1 MESKKVNYN
10 HFMKTY
16 PILIFLVLF
25 FFVSLS
31 SYGQRPTDQTRP
43 ERKFTGQVI
52 DGAAKTPM
60 IGANVLIKTVTDSLL
75 RGTVTG
81 ADGRFEIA
89 RPFIPEVK
97 LEITFLGYKTITK
110 IHSMREP
117 VELGELILLEDTKV
131 LGEVLVQGVSVVGE
145 QKGDTTSFNANAFKT
160 QTNAQAEDLIRKMPG
175 ITFQGGQIQAQGEQ
189 VQKILVDGREFF
201 GSDPNIALR
210 NLPADAI
217 DRVEV
222 LDQRSDQSRLT
233 GFDDGS
239 YTKTINIILRSDK
252 KNGSFGRTYAGYG
265 NDDRYAAG
273 GSVNFFK
280 GDQRISVLGL
290 FNNINQQNFSSQD
303 LAGLTANASAGAG
316 RGGGMMGGMGGGGF
330 GGGQWGGGG
339 GNSNFLV
346 GNSGGI
352 VTTNALGL
360 NYSDKWGKKVNVSGS
375 YFFNN
380 TANSLR
386 QITNRETVVNANLRQ
401 FYEENL
407 INTVKNSNHRANARI
422 EADINDKNS
431 IVLTPSLSFQDNST
445 FSDRDALTRNSLGD
459 SLSALRSISNAT
471 TKAVNL
477 SNNLTYRYKFD
488 KKGRTLSTE
497 VFTAWSNRDQDSDLL
512 AASREFRRN
521 LVDTATQETYSL
533 NEGFNYRVNLTFTE
547 QLSKN
552 AIGTFGYQVG
562 NNATAADQKTF
573 QIDEERKALLDTAL
587 SNEFDNKFITQRLRS
602 GYAYNKDAWS
612 INVNMD
618 YQNARLDNEAFF
630 PVPGTFNRSFN
641 NFLPSANLNYRNRKT
656 GFSWRVRY
664 RTSTNEPSVAE
675 LQNVV
680 NNQNP
685 LNLRVGNPDLG
696 QSYNHNIFANISKI
710 NLEKSRTLFLFVTH
724 SVTSDFI
731 GNSTF
736 LTTRDTLINNEIL
749 LRSGGQLSRPVNLD
763 GNIRSSFFLT
773 YGAPLKKL
781 KTQFNINTRVSFNRT
796 PGLIN
801 GISNLNDNT
810 TLSQG
815 LTFNSNISQNVDFS
829 ISTTGSYNIVNS
841 SLQQNLNNNF
851 YQQESNMR
859 LYFSSKNGKFF
870 MGNNVAHSLYSGLSE
885 GFNQNFWLWNME
897 GGFRFAKNNKAEI
910 KAVLFDV
917 LNQNNSISRTISDV
931 AVTDVFTNVLTR
943 YGMITFTYILG
954 NFKQPA
960 AQPQEPWMMGRPQG
974 GRTW

>member
-1 MESKKVNYN
+1 MNYN

-16 PILIFLVLF
+16 PILIFLVLSF
-25 FFVSLS
+25 CVSLS
-31 SYGQRPTDQTRP
+31 SYGQRPTDQARP

-97 LEITFLGYKTITK
+97 VEITFLGYKTITK

-316 RGGGMMGGMGGGGF
+316 RGGAMGGMGGGGF
-330 GGGQWGGGG
+330 GGGQWGGG

-352 VTTNALGL
+352 VTTNAMGL
-360 NYSDKWGKKVNVSGS
+360 NYSDKWGKKVNVTGS

-422 EADINDKNS
+422 EADLNEKNS

-459 SLSALRSISNAT
+459 SLSALRSISNAN

-521 LVDTATQETYSL
+521 LLDTATQETYSL
-533 NEGFNYRVNLTFTE
+533 NEGFNYRINLTFTE

-562 NNATAADQKTF
+562 NNATVADQKTY
-573 QIDEERKALLDTAL
+573 QLDEERKALLDTAL
-587 SNEFDNKFITQRLRS
+587 SNEFDNKFLTQRLRS

-612 INVNMD
+612 VNVNMD

-630 PVPGTFNRSFN
+630 PVPGTFNRNFN

-736 LTTRDTLINNEIL
+736 LTTQDTLINNEIL

-763 GNIRSSFFLT
+763 GNFRSSFFLT

-801 GISNLNDNT
+801 GVSNLNDNT

-851 YQQESNMR
+851 YQQESTMR

-960 AQPQEPWMMGRPQG
+960 AEPQQPWMMGRPQG

>member
-10 HFMKTY
+10 QFMKTY
-16 PILIFLVLF
+16 PILIFLVLS
-25 FFVSLS
+25 FFVTLS
-31 SYGQRPTDQTRP
+31 SFGQRPTEQARP

-60 IGANVLIKTVTDSLL
+60 IGANVLIKTITDSLL

-239 YTKTINIILRSDK
+239 YTKTINIILRSDR

-303 LAGLTANASAGAG
+303 LAGLTANAAAGAG

-339 GNSNFLV
+339 NSNFLV

-352 VTTNALGL
+352 VTTNAMGL
-360 NYSDKWGKKVNVSGS
+360 NYSDKWGKKVNVTGS

-407 INTVKNSNHRANARI
+407 INTVKNNNHRANARI
-422 EADINDKNS
+422 EADLNEKNS

-497 VFTAWSNRDQDSDLL
+497 VFTAWTNRDQDSDLL
-512 AASREFRRN
+512 AASREYRRN

-533 NEGFNYRVNLTFTE
+533 NKGFNYRVNLTFTE

-573 QIDEERKALLDTAL
+573 QIDNERKALLDTAL

-612 INVNMD
+612 VNVNMD

-736 LTTRDTLINNEIL
+736 LTSRDTLINNEIL

-960 AQPQEPWMMGRPQG
+960 AEPQQPWMMGRPQG

>member
-1 MESKKVNYN
+1 
-10 HFMKTY
+10 MKTY
-16 PILIFLVLF
+16 PILIFLFLS
-25 FFVSLS
+25 FFVTLS
-31 SYGQRPTDQTRP
+31 SFGQRPTEQARP

-52 DGAAKTPM
+52 DGTAKTPM
-60 IGANVLIKTVTDSLL
+60 IGANVLIKTITDSLL

-239 YTKTINIILRSDK
+239 YTKTINIILRSDR

-352 VTTNALGL
+352 VTTNAMGL
-360 NYSDKWGKKVNVSGS
+360 NYSDKWGKKVNVTGS

-407 INTVKNSNHRANARI
+407 INTVKNNNHRANARI
-422 EADINDKNS
+422 EADLNEKNS

-497 VFTAWSNRDQDSDLL
+497 VFTAWTNRDQDSDLL
-512 AASREFRRN
+512 AASREYRRN

-533 NEGFNYRVNLTFTE
+533 NKGFNYRVNLTFTE

-573 QIDEERKALLDTAL
+573 QIDNERKALLDTAL

-612 INVNMD
+612 VNVNMD

-960 AQPQEPWMMGRPQG
+960 AEPQQPWMMGRPQG

>member
-1 MESKKVNYN
+1 MKNYLS
-10 HFMKTY
+10 FS
-16 PILIFLVLF
+16 LFIFCFFLSVLAF
-25 FFVSLS
+25 
-31 SYGQRPTDQTRP
+31 GQRLSGQAQT
-43 ERKFTGQVI
+43 ERKFTGKLI
-52 DGAAKTPM
+52 DGATKTPM
-60 IGANVLIKTVTDSLL
+60 IGANVVVKTVTDSLL
-75 RGTVTG
+75 RGTVTA
-81 ADGRFEIA
+81 ADGSFEVA

-97 LEITFLGYKTITK
+97 LEIKFLGYKTITR
-110 IHSMREP
+110 IHSMRDP
-117 VELGELILLEDTKV
+117 MELGELILEEDTKV
-131 LGEVLVQGVSVVGE
+131 LGEVIVQGTNVVGE

-201 GSDPNIALR
+201 GNDPNIALR
-210 NLPADAI
+210 NLPADVI

-252 KNGSFGRTYAGYG
+252 KNGSFGRSYAGYG
-265 NDDRYAAG
+265 TDDRYAAG
-273 GSVNFFK
+273 GSLNLFN
-280 GDQRISVLGL
+280 GDQRISILGL

-339 GNSNFLV
+339 NNNFLV
-346 GNSGGI
+346 GNTGGI

-360 NYSDKWGKKVNVSGS
+360 NYSDKWGKKVNVTGS

-380 TANSLR
+380 TSNSLR
-386 QITNRETVVNANLRQ
+386 QITNRETVVNQNFRQ
-401 FYEENL
+401 IYQENL
-407 INTVKNSNHRANARI
+407 INTVKNNNHRANARI
-422 EADINDKNS
+422 EADINEKNS
-431 IVLTPSLSFQDNST
+431 IVATPSLSFQDNST
-445 FSDRDALTRNSLGD
+445 FSDRDALTRNNLGD
-459 SLSALRSISNAT
+459 SLSALRSISNAQ
-471 TKAVNL
+471 TKAINL

-497 VFTAWSNRDQDSDLL
+497 VFTSWSNRDQDSDLL

-521 LVDTATQETYSL
+521 LLDTASQETYSL
-533 NEGFNYRVNLTFTE
+533 NKGLNYRVNLTFTE
-547 QLSKN
+547 QLGKN
-552 AIGTFGYQVG
+552 SIGTFGYQVG
-562 NNATAADQKTF
+562 NNTTEADQKTY
-573 QIDEERKALLDTAL
+573 QIDEERKSQLDTAL

-602 GYAYNKDAWS
+602 GYAYNNQTWS
-612 INVNMD
+612 VNLNLD

-630 PVPGTFNRSFN
+630 PVPGTFKRSFN
-641 NFLPSANLNYRNRKT
+641 NLLPSANLNYRNRET
-656 GFSWRVRY
+656 GFSWRIRY
-664 RTSTNEPSVAE
+664 RTSTNEPSVSE

-685 LNLRVGNPDLG
+685 LRLSVGNPNLG
-696 QSYNHNIFANISKI
+696 QSYNHNVFANISKV
-710 NLEKSRTLFLFVTH
+710 NLEKSRTLFMFITH
-724 SVTSDFI
+724 SVTSNFI

-736 LTTRDTLINNEIL
+736 LTTKDTLINNEIL
-749 LRSGGQLSRPVNLD
+749 LRAGGQLSRPVNLD
-763 GNIRSSFFLT
+763 GNFRSSFFLT

-781 KTQFNINTRVSFNRT
+781 KTQFNINSRVSFNRS
-796 PGLIN
+796 PGIIN
-801 GISNLNDNT
+801 GATNLNDNL

-815 LTFNSNISQNVDFS
+815 VTFNSNISQNVDFS
-829 ISTTGSYNIVNS
+829 VSTTGSYNIINS

-851 YQQESNMR
+851 YQQESNIR
-859 LYFSSKNGKFF
+859 LYFSSTNGKFF

-885 GFNQNFWLWNME
+885 GFNQNFWLWNLE

-910 KAVLFDV
+910 KAVVFDV

-943 YGMITFTYILG
+943 YGLITFTYILG

-960 AQPQEPWMMGRPQG
+960 PEPQQPWMMGRPPGG

>member
-1 MESKKVNYN
+1 
-10 HFMKTY
+10 MKTY
-16 PILIFLVLF
+16 HFLFLLIFS
-25 FFVSLS
+25 FFVALPSF
-31 SYGQRPTDQTRP
+31 GQRPTDQARP

-131 LGEVLVQGVSVVGE
+131 LGEVLVKGVSVVGE

-175 ITFQGGQIQAQGEQ
+175 ITMQGGQIQAQGEQ

-316 RGGGMMGGMGGGGF
+316 RGGMMGGMGGGGF

-339 GNSNFLV
+339 NNNFLV

-352 VTTNALGL
+352 VTTNAMGL
-360 NYSDKWGKKVNVSGS
+360 NYSDKWGKKVNVTGS

-422 EADINDKNS
+422 EADINEKNS

-459 SLSALRSISNAT
+459 SLSALRSISNAA

-612 INVNMD
+612 VNVNMD

-656 GFSWRVRY
+656 GFSWRMRY
-664 RTSTNEPSVAE
+664 RTSTNEPSVSE

-801 GISNLNDNT
+801 GVSNLNDNT

-897 GGFRFAKNNKAEI
+897 GGFRFAKNNKAEL

-960 AQPQEPWMMGRPQG
+960 AEPQQPWMMGRPQG

>member
-1 MESKKVNYN
+1 
-10 HFMKTY
+10 MKTY
-16 PILIFLVLF
+16 PILIFLVLS
-25 FFVSLS
+25 FFVTLS
-31 SYGQRPTDQTRP
+31 SFGQRPTDQARP

-97 LEITFLGYKTITK
+97 VEITFLGYKTITK

-352 VTTNALGL
+352 VTTNAMGL
-360 NYSDKWGKKVNVSGS
+360 NYSDKWGKKVNVTGS

-422 EADINDKNS
+422 EADLNEKNS

-573 QIDEERKALLDTAL
+573 QIDNERKALLDTAL

-612 INVNMD
+612 VNVNMD

-736 LTTRDTLINNEIL
+736 LTSRDTLINNEIL

-851 YQQESNMR
+851 YQQESNLR

-870 MGNNVAHSLYSGLSE
+870 MGNNLAHSLYSGLSE

-960 AQPQEPWMMGRPQG
+960 AEPQQPWMMGRPQG

>member
-1 MESKKVNYN
+1 
-10 HFMKTY
+10 MKTY
-16 PILIFLVLF
+16 HFLFLLIFS
-25 FFVSLS
+25 FFVALPSF
-31 SYGQRPTDQTRP
+31 GQRPTDQARP

-52 DGAAKTPM
+52 DGVAKTPM

-131 LGEVLVQGVSVVGE
+131 LGEVLVKGVSVVGE

-175 ITFQGGQIQAQGEQ
+175 ITMQGGQIQAQGEQ

-239 YTKTINIILRSDK
+239 YTKTINIILRSDR

-316 RGGGMMGGMGGGGF
+316 RGGMMGGMGGGGF

-339 GNSNFLV
+339 NNNFLV

-352 VTTNALGL
+352 VTTNAMGL
-360 NYSDKWGKKVNVSGS
+360 NYSDKWGKKVNVTGS

-422 EADINDKNS
+422 EADINEKNS

-521 LVDTATQETYSL
+521 LLDTATQETYSL

-602 GYAYNKDAWS
+602 GYAYNKEAWS
-612 INVNMD
+612 VNVNMD

-664 RTSTNEPSVAE
+664 RTSTNEPSVNE

-736 LTTRDTLINNEIL
+736 LTTKDTLINNEIL
-749 LRSGGQLSRPVNLD
+749 LRSGGQLSRPINLD

-801 GISNLNDNT
+801 GVSNLNDNT

-841 SLQQNLNNNF
+841 SLQQNLDNNF

-897 GGFRFAKNNKAEI
+897 GGFRFAKNNKAEL

-960 AQPQEPWMMGRPQG
+960 AEPQQPWMMGRPQG

>member
-1 MESKKVNYN
+1 
-10 HFMKTY
+10 
-16 PILIFLVLF
+16 
-25 FFVSLS
+25 
-31 SYGQRPTDQTRP
+31 
-43 ERKFTGQVI
+43 
-52 DGAAKTPM
+52 
-60 IGANVLIKTVTDSLL
+60 
-75 RGTVTG
+75 
-81 ADGRFEIA
+81 
-89 RPFIPEVK
+89 
-97 LEITFLGYKTITK
+97 
-110 IHSMREP
+110 
-117 VELGELILLEDTKV
+117 
-131 LGEVLVQGVSVVGE
+131 
-145 QKGDTTSFNANAFKT
+145 
-160 QTNAQAEDLIRKMPG
+160 
-175 ITFQGGQIQAQGEQ
+175 
-189 VQKILVDGREFF
+189 
-201 GSDPNIALR
+201 
-210 NLPADAI
+210 
-217 DRVEV
+217 

-316 RGGGMMGGMGGGGF
+316 RGGMMGGMGGGGF

-339 GNSNFLV
+339 NNNFLV

-352 VTTNALGL
+352 VTTNAMGL
-360 NYSDKWGKKVNVSGS
+360 NYSDKWGKKVNVTGS

-422 EADINDKNS
+422 EADINEKNS

-521 LVDTATQETYSL
+521 LLDTATQETYSL

-562 NNATAADQKTF
+562 NNATASDQKTF

-612 INVNMD
+612 VNVNMD

-656 GFSWRVRY
+656 GFSWRMRY
-664 RTSTNEPSVAE
+664 RTSTNEPSVNE

-736 LTTRDTLINNEIL
+736 LTTKDTLINNEIL
-749 LRSGGQLSRPVNLD
+749 LRSGGQLSRPINLD

-801 GISNLNDNT
+801 GVSNLNDNT

-841 SLQQNLNNNF
+841 SLQQNLDNNF

-897 GGFRFAKNNKAEI
+897 GGFRFAKNNKAEL

>member
-1 MESKKVNYN
+1 
-10 HFMKTY
+10 MKTY
-16 PILIFLVLF
+16 HFLFLLIFS
-25 FFVSLS
+25 FFVALPSF
-31 SYGQRPTDQTRP
+31 GQRPTDQARP

-175 ITFQGGQIQAQGEQ
+175 ITMQGGQIQAQGEQ

-239 YTKTINIILRSDK
+239 YTKTINIILRSDR

-316 RGGGMMGGMGGGGF
+316 RGGMMGGMGGGGF

-339 GNSNFLV
+339 NNNFLV

-352 VTTNALGL
+352 VTTNAMGL
-360 NYSDKWGKKVNVSGS
+360 NYSDKWGKKVNVTGS

-521 LVDTATQETYSL
+521 LLDTATQETYSL

-562 NNATAADQKTF
+562 NNATASDQKTF

-602 GYAYNKDAWS
+602 GYAYNKEAWS
-612 INVNMD
+612 VNVNMD

-656 GFSWRVRY
+656 GFSWRMRY
-664 RTSTNEPSVAE
+664 RTSTNEPSVNE

-736 LTTRDTLINNEIL
+736 LTTKDTLINNEIL

-801 GISNLNDNT
+801 GVSNLNDNT

-897 GGFRFAKNNKAEI
+897 GGFRFAKNNKAEL

-960 AQPQEPWMMGRPQG
+960 AEPQQPWMMGRPQG

>member
-1 MESKKVNYN
+1 
-10 HFMKTY
+10 MKTY
-16 PILIFLVLF
+16 PILIFLVLS

-31 SYGQRPTDQTRP
+31 SYGQRPTDQARP

-52 DGAAKTPM
+52 DGAAKKPM

-97 LEITFLGYKTITK
+97 VEITFLGYKTITK

-316 RGGGMMGGMGGGGF
+316 RGGMMGGGMGGGGF
-330 GGGQWGGGG
+330 GGGQWGGG

-352 VTTNALGL
+352 VTTNAIGL
-360 NYSDKWGKKVNVSGS
+360 NYSDKWGKKVNVTGS

-407 INTVKNSNHRANARI
+407 INTVKNNNHRANARI
-422 EADINDKNS
+422 EADLNDKNS

-459 SLSALRSISNAT
+459 SLSALRSISNAA

-497 VFTAWSNRDQDSDLL
+497 VFTAWSNRDQESDLL

-573 QIDEERKALLDTAL
+573 QVDEERKALLDTAL

-612 INVNMD
+612 VNVNMD

-630 PVPGTFNRSFN
+630 PIPGTFNRSFN

-801 GISNLNDNT
+801 GVSNLNDNT

-960 AQPQEPWMMGRPQG
+960 AEPQQPWMMGRPQG

>member
-1 MESKKVNYN
+1 
-10 HFMKTY
+10 MKTY
-16 PILIFLVLF
+16 HFLFLLIFS
-25 FFVSLS
+25 FFVALPSF
-31 SYGQRPTDQTRP
+31 GQRPTDQARP

-131 LGEVLVQGVSVVGE
+131 LGEVLVKGVSVVGE

-175 ITFQGGQIQAQGEQ
+175 ITMQGGQIQAQGEQ

-239 YTKTINIILRSDK
+239 YTKTINIILRSDR

-316 RGGGMMGGMGGGGF
+316 RGGMMGGMGGGGF

-339 GNSNFLV
+339 NNNFLV

-352 VTTNALGL
+352 VTTNAMGL
-360 NYSDKWGKKVNVSGS
+360 NYSDKWGKKVNVTGS

-422 EADINDKNS
+422 EADINEKNS

-521 LVDTATQETYSL
+521 LLDTATQETYSL

-562 NNATAADQKTF
+562 NNATASDQKTF

-602 GYAYNKDAWS
+602 GYAYNKEAWS
-612 INVNMD
+612 VNVNMD

-656 GFSWRVRY
+656 GFSWRMRY
-664 RTSTNEPSVAE
+664 RTSTNEPSVSE

-736 LTTRDTLINNEIL
+736 LTTKDTLINNEIL
-749 LRSGGQLSRPVNLD
+749 LRSGGQLSRPINLD

-801 GISNLNDNT
+801 GVSNLNDNT

-841 SLQQNLNNNF
+841 SLQQNLDNNF

-897 GGFRFAKNNKAEI
+897 GGFRFAKNNKAEL

-960 AQPQEPWMMGRPQG
+960 AEPQQPWMMGRPQG

>member
-1 MESKKVNYN
+1 MNFN
-10 HFMKTY
+10 HAMKTNS
-16 PILIFLVLF
+16 LVLLF
-25 FFVSLS
+25 FFTFFAAYSTF
-31 SYGQRPTDQTRP
+31 GQRTGDQARP

-52 DGAAKTPM
+52 DGAANAPM

-239 YTKTINIILRSDK
+239 YTKTINIILRSDR
-252 KNGSFGRTYAGYG
+252 KNGSFGRMYAGYG
-265 NDDRYAAG
+265 DDDRYAAG

-280 GDQRISVLGL
+280 EDKRISILGL

-303 LAGLTANASAGAG
+303 LAGLSANSSSGGG
-316 RGGGMMGGMGGGGF
+316 RGPGGGGF
-330 GGGQWGGGG
+330 GGGQLGGG
-339 GNSNFLV
+339 GNNNFLV
-346 GNSGGI
+346 GNAGGI
-352 VTTNALGL
+352 VTTNAMGL
-360 NYSDKWGKKVNVSGS
+360 NYSDKWGKKVNVTGS

-386 QITNRETVVNANLRQ
+386 QITNRETVVNENLRQ

-407 INTVKNSNHRANARI
+407 INTVKNNNHRANARI
-422 EADINDKNS
+422 EADLNAKNS
-431 IVLTPSLSFQDNST
+431 IILTPSLSFQDNST
-445 FSDRDALTRNSLGD
+445 FSDRDALTQNSLGD
-459 SLSALRSISNAT
+459 TLSALRSISNAQ
-471 TKAVNL
+471 TKAINL

-497 VFTAWSNRDQDSDLL
+497 IFTNWSTRDQDSDLL

-521 LVDTATQETYSL
+521 LIDTAMQETYAL

-552 AIGTFGYQVG
+552 AIGTFGYQIG
-562 NNATAADQKTF
+562 NNSTTSDQKTF
-573 QIDEERKALLDTAL
+573 QLDDERNSLLDTAL

-602 GYAYNKDAWS
+602 GYAYNKLAWS
-612 INVNMD
+612 VNVNLD
-618 YQNARLDNEAFF
+618 YQNAKLDNEAFF
-630 PVPGTFNRSFN
+630 PVAGTFNRSFN
-641 NFLPSANLNYRNRKT
+641 NLLPSANLNYRNREK
-656 GFSWRVRY
+656 GFSWRIRY
-664 RTSTNEPSVAE
+664 RTSTNEPSVNE
-675 LQNVV
+675 LQNVI

-696 QSYNHNIFANISKI
+696 QSFNHNIFANISKI

-724 SVTSDFI
+724 SATSDFI

-736 LTTRDTLINNEIL
+736 LTTRDTLINNEVL

-763 GNIRSSFFLT
+763 GNSRSTFFLT

-781 KTQFNINTRVSFNRT
+781 KTQFNLNTRVNFVRT

-801 GISNLNDNT
+801 GASNLNDNLT
-810 TLSQG
+810 FSQG

-841 SLQQNLNNNF
+841 SLQQNLDNNF
-851 YQQESNMR
+851 YQQESNLR

-897 GGFRFAKNNKAEI
+897 GGFRFAKNNKAEL

-960 AQPQEPWMMGRPQG
+960 AQPQQPWMMGRPQG

>member
-1 MESKKVNYN
+1 
-10 HFMKTY
+10 MKNFPRITL
-16 PILIFLVLF
+16 LIFCLL
-25 FFVSLS
+25 LS
-31 SYGQRPTDQTRP
+31 ITAFAQRPAGQNMP
-43 ERKFTGQVI
+43 ERKFTGKVI
-52 DGAAKTPM
+52 DGTAKVPM
-60 IGANVLIKTVTDSLL
+60 VGANVLIKTVADSLL

-81 ADGRFEIA
+81 VGGIFELA
-89 RPFIPEVK
+89 RPFIPQVK

-117 VELGELILLEDTKV
+117 LELGELILLEDTKV
-131 LGEVLVQGVSVVGE
+131 LGEVLVQGVNVVGE

-160 QTNAQAEDLIRKMPG
+160 QTNAQAEDLVRKLPG

-201 GSDPNIALR
+201 GGDPSIALR

-239 YTKTINIILRSDK
+239 YTKTINIILRSDR

-265 NDDRYAAG
+265 NDDRYSAG

-316 RGGGMMGGMGGGGF
+316 RTGGMGMGGGGF

-339 GNSNFLV
+339 NNNFLV
-346 GNSGGI
+346 GSSGGI
-352 VTTNALGL
+352 VTTNAMGL
-360 NYSDKWGKKVNVSGS
+360 NYSDKWGKKVNVTGS

-386 QITNRETVVNANLRQ
+386 QITNRETVVNQNLRQ

-407 INTVKNSNHRANARI
+407 INTVKNGNHRANARI
-422 EADINDKNS
+422 EADLNEKNS
-431 IVLTPSLSFQDNST
+431 IVLTPSLSFQDNDT
-445 FSDRDALTRNSLGD
+445 YSDRDVLTRNSLGD
-459 SLSALRSISNAT
+459 SLSALRSISNAR
-471 TKAVNL
+471 TKAINL

-488 KKGRTLSTE
+488 KIGRTLSTE
-497 VFTAWSNRDQDSDLL
+497 VFTAWSNRDQESDLV

-521 LVDTATQETYSL
+521 RIDTATQETYAL
-533 NEGFNYRVNLTFTE
+533 NDGLNYRVNLTFTE

-552 AIGTFGYQVG
+552 AIGTFGYQIG
-562 NNATAADQKTF
+562 NNTTIADQKTF
-573 QIDEERKALLDTAL
+573 QIDDERRALLDTAL

-612 INVNMD
+612 VNVNMD
-618 YQNARLDNEAFF
+618 YQNAQLDNEAFF
-630 PVPGTFNRSFN
+630 PTPGTFKRGFN
-641 NFLPSANLNYRNRKT
+641 NLLPSANLNYRNRKT

-664 RTSTNEPSVAE
+664 RTSTNEPSVTE

-749 LRSGGQLSRPVNLD
+749 LRSGGQLSRPINLD

-781 KTQFNINTRVSFNRT
+781 KTQFNLNSRVSFNRT
-796 PGLIN
+796 PGIIN
-801 GISNLNDNT
+801 GISNLNDNL

-815 LTFNSNISQNVDFS
+815 LTFNSNISQNVDFT
-829 ISTTGSYNIVNS
+829 ISSTGSYNIVNS
-841 SLQQNLNNNF
+841 SLQQNLDNNF
-851 YQQESNMR
+851 YQQESNIR
-859 LYFSSKNGKFF
+859 LYFSSKNGKYF

-885 GFNQNFWLWNME
+885 GFNQNFWLWNLE
-897 GGFRFAKNNKAEI
+897 GGFRFAKNNKAEL

-960 AQPQEPWMMGRPQG
+960 PEAQQPWMMGRPQG

>member
-1 MESKKVNYN
+1 
-10 HFMKTY
+10 
-16 PILIFLVLF
+16 
-25 FFVSLS
+25 
-31 SYGQRPTDQTRP
+31 
-43 ERKFTGQVI
+43 
-52 DGAAKTPM
+52 
-60 IGANVLIKTVTDSLL
+60 
-75 RGTVTG
+75 
-81 ADGRFEIA
+81 
-89 RPFIPEVK
+89 
-97 LEITFLGYKTITK
+97 
-110 IHSMREP
+110 
-117 VELGELILLEDTKV
+117 
-131 LGEVLVQGVSVVGE
+131 VVGE

-175 ITFQGGQIQAQGEQ
+175 ITMQGGQIQAQGEQ

-201 GSDPNIALR
+201 GSDPSIALR

-316 RGGGMMGGMGGGGF
+316 RGGAMGGMGGGGF

-339 GNSNFLV
+339 NNNFLV

-352 VTTNALGL
+352 VTTNAMGL
-360 NYSDKWGKKVNVSGS
+360 NYSDKWGKKVNVTGS

-407 INTVKNSNHRANARI
+407 INTVKNNNHRANARI
-422 EADINDKNS
+422 EADLNEKNS
-431 IVLTPSLSFQDNST
+431 IVLTPSLSFQDNDT
-445 FSDRDALTRNSLGD
+445 YSDRDVLTRNSLGD

-471 TKAVNL
+471 TKAINL

-521 LVDTATQETYSL
+521 LVDTATQETYAL
-533 NEGFNYRVNLTFTE
+533 NNGFNYRVNLTFTE

-552 AIGTFGYQVG
+552 AIGTFGYQIG

-573 QIDEERKALLDTAL
+573 QIDEQRRALLDTAL

-602 GYAYNKDAWS
+602 GYAYNKADWS
-612 INVNMD
+612 VNVNMD

-664 RTSTNEPSVAE
+664 RTSTNEPSVSE

-710 NLEKSRTLFLFVTH
+710 NLEKSRTLFMFVTH

-731 GNSTF
+731 GSSTF

-801 GISNLNDNT
+801 GVSNLNDNT

-897 GGFRFAKNNKAEI
+897 GGFRFAKNNKAEL

-960 AQPQEPWMMGRPQG
+960 PEAQQPWMMGRPQG

>member
-10 HFMKTY
+10 QFMKTY
-16 PILIFLVLF
+16 PILIFLVLS
-25 FFVSLS
+25 FFVTLS
-31 SYGQRPTDQTRP
+31 SFGQRPTDQARP

-97 LEITFLGYKTITK
+97 VEITFLGYKTITK

-316 RGGGMMGGMGGGGF
+316 RGGAMGGMGGGGF

-352 VTTNALGL
+352 VTTNAMGL
-360 NYSDKWGKKVNVSGS
+360 NYSDKWGKKVNVTGS

-422 EADINDKNS
+422 EADLNEKNS

-573 QIDEERKALLDTAL
+573 QIDNERKALLDTAL

-612 INVNMD
+612 VNVNMD

-736 LTTRDTLINNEIL
+736 LTSRDTLINNEIL

>member
-1 MESKKVNYN
+1 
-10 HFMKTY
+10 MKNFPHITL
-16 PILIFLVLF
+16 LIFCLL
-25 FFVSLS
+25 LS
-31 SYGQRPTDQTRP
+31 ITAFAQRPGGQNMP
-43 ERKFTGQVI
+43 ERKFTGKVI
-52 DGAAKTPM
+52 DGTAKVPM
-60 IGANVLIKTVTDSLL
+60 VGANVLIKTVTDSLL

-81 ADGRFEIA
+81 AGGVFEIA

-175 ITFQGGQIQAQGEQ
+175 ITMQGGQIQAQGEQ

-201 GSDPNIALR
+201 GSDPSIALR

-316 RGGGMMGGMGGGGF
+316 RGGAMGGMGGGGF

-339 GNSNFLV
+339 NNNFLV

-352 VTTNALGL
+352 VTTNAMGL
-360 NYSDKWGKKVNVSGS
+360 NYSDKWGKKVNVTGS

-407 INTVKNSNHRANARI
+407 INTVKNNNHRANARI
-422 EADINDKNS
+422 EADLNEKNS
-431 IVLTPSLSFQDNST
+431 IVLTPSLSFQDNDT
-445 FSDRDALTRNSLGD
+445 YSDRDVLTRNSLGD

-471 TKAVNL
+471 TKAINL

-497 VFTAWSNRDQDSDLL
+497 VFTAWSNRDQESDLI

-521 LVDTATQETYSL
+521 LVDTATQETYAL
-533 NEGFNYRVNLTFTE
+533 NDGLNYRINLTFTE

-552 AIGTFGYQVG
+552 AIGTFGYQIG

-573 QIDEERKALLDTAL
+573 QIDEQRRALLDTAL

-602 GYAYNKDAWS
+602 GYAYNKADWS
-612 INVNMD
+612 VNVNMD

-664 RTSTNEPSVAE
+664 RTSTNEPSVSE

-710 NLEKSRTLFLFVTH
+710 NLEKSRTLFMFVTH

-731 GNSTF
+731 GSSTF

-763 GNIRSSFFLT
+763 GNIRSSLFLT

-781 KTQFNINTRVSFNRT
+781 KTQFNLNSRVSFNRT
-796 PGLIN
+796 PGIIN
-801 GISNLNDNT
+801 GTTNLNDNV

-815 LTFNSNISQNVDFS
+815 LTFNSNISQNVDFT

-841 SLQQNLNNNF
+841 SLQQNLDNNF

-960 AQPQEPWMMGRPQG
+960 PEAQQPWMMGRPQG

>member
-1 MESKKVNYN
+1 MG
-10 HFMKTY
+10 
-16 PILIFLVLF
+16 
-25 FFVSLS
+25 LS
-31 SYGQRPTDQTRP
+31 G
-43 ERKFTGQVI
+43 
-52 DGAAKTPM
+52 
-60 IGANVLIKTVTDSLL
+60 
-75 RGTVTG
+75 
-81 ADGRFEIA
+81 
-89 RPFIPEVK
+89 
-97 LEITFLGYKTITK
+97 
-110 IHSMREP
+110 
-117 VELGELILLEDTKV
+117 
-131 LGEVLVQGVSVVGE
+131 
-145 QKGDTTSFNANAFKT
+145 
-160 QTNAQAEDLIRKMPG
+160 
-175 ITFQGGQIQAQGEQ
+175 
-189 VQKILVDGREFF
+189 
-201 GSDPNIALR
+201 
-210 NLPADAI
+210 
-217 DRVEV
+217 
-222 LDQRSDQSRLT
+222 
-233 GFDDGS
+233 
-239 YTKTINIILRSDK
+239 
-252 KNGSFGRTYAGYG
+252 
-265 NDDRYAAG
+265 
-273 GSVNFFK
+273 
-280 GDQRISVLGL
+280 
-290 FNNINQQNFSSQD
+290 
-303 LAGLTANASAGAG
+303 
-316 RGGGMMGGMGGGGF
+316 

-339 GNSNFLV
+339 NNNFLV
-346 GNSGGI
+346 GGSGGI
-352 VTTNALGL
+352 VTTNAMGL
-360 NYSDKWGKKVNVSGS
+360 NYSDKWGKKVNVTGS

-380 TANSLR
+380 TANSLL
-386 QITNRETVVNANLRQ
+386 QTTNRETVINESLRQ
-401 FYEENL
+401 YYQEDL
-407 INTVKNSNHRANARI
+407 INTVKNANHRANARI
-422 EADINDKNS
+422 EADINEKNS
-431 IVLTPSLSFQDNST
+431 IVLTPSLSFQDNDT
-445 FSDRDALTRNSLGD
+445 YSDRDVLTRNSLGD
-459 SLSALRSISNAT
+459 SLSALRSISNAR
-471 TKAVNL
+471 TKAINL

-497 VFTAWSNRDQDSDLL
+497 VFTAWSNRDQESDLV

-521 LVDTATQETYSL
+521 LVDTATQETYAL
-533 NEGFNYRVNLTFTE
+533 NDGLNYRVNLTFTE

-552 AIGTFGYQVG
+552 AIGTFGYQIG
-562 NNATAADQKTF
+562 NNTTAADQKTF
-573 QIDEERKALLDTAL
+573 QIDNERRALLDTAL
-587 SNEFDNKFITQRLRS
+587 SNEFDNKFLTQRLRS
-602 GYAYNKDAWS
+602 GYAYNKEAWS
-612 INVNMD
+612 VNVNMD

-630 PVPGTFNRSFN
+630 PVPGTFIRSFN

-736 LTTRDTLINNEIL
+736 LTTKDTLINNEIL
-749 LRSGGQLSRPVNLD
+749 LRSGGQLSRPINLD

-781 KTQFNINTRVSFNRT
+781 KTQFNLNTRVSFNRT

-801 GISNLNDNT
+801 GVSNLNDNT

-829 ISTTGSYNIVNS
+829 VSTTGSYNIVNS
-841 SLQQNLNNNF
+841 SLQQNLDNNF
-851 YQQESNMR
+851 YQQESNIR

-897 GGFRFAKNNKAEI
+897 GGFRFAKNNKAEL

-960 AQPQEPWMMGRPQG
+960 PEAQQPWMMGRPQG

>member
-1 MESKKVNYN
+1 
-10 HFMKTY
+10 
-16 PILIFLVLF
+16 
-25 FFVSLS
+25 
-31 SYGQRPTDQTRP
+31 
-43 ERKFTGQVI
+43 
-52 DGAAKTPM
+52 M

-131 LGEVLVQGVSVVGE
+131 LGEVLVKGVSVVGE

-175 ITFQGGQIQAQGEQ
+175 ITMQGGQIQAQGEQ

-239 YTKTINIILRSDK
+239 YTKTINIILRSDR

-316 RGGGMMGGMGGGGF
+316 RGGMMGGMGGGGF

-339 GNSNFLV
+339 NNNFLV

-352 VTTNALGL
+352 VTTNAMGL
-360 NYSDKWGKKVNVSGS
+360 NYSDKWGKKVNVTGS

-422 EADINDKNS
+422 EADLNEKNS

-459 SLSALRSISNAT
+459 SLSALRSISNAA

-612 INVNMD
+612 VNVNMD

-656 GFSWRVRY
+656 GFSWRMRY
-664 RTSTNEPSVAE
+664 RTSTNEPSVNE

-801 GISNLNDNT
+801 GVSNLNDNT

-897 GGFRFAKNNKAEI
+897 GGFRFAKNNKAEL

-960 AQPQEPWMMGRPQG
+960 AEPQQPWMMGRPQG

>member
-1 MESKKVNYN
+1 
-10 HFMKTY
+10 MKTY
-16 PILIFLVLF
+16 HFLFLLIFSFLVALPSF
-25 FFVSLS
+25 
-31 SYGQRPTDQTRP
+31 GQRPTDQARP

-81 ADGRFEIA
+81 ADGRFELA

-160 QTNAQAEDLIRKMPG
+160 QTNAQAEDLIKKMPG
-175 ITFQGGQIQAQGEQ
+175 ITMQGGQIQAQGEQ

-239 YTKTINIILRSDK
+239 YTKTINIILRTDK

-316 RGGGMMGGMGGGGF
+316 RGGAMGGMGGGGF

-339 GNSNFLV
+339 NNNFLV

-352 VTTNALGL
+352 VTTNAMGL
-360 NYSDKWGKKVNVSGS
+360 NYSDKWGKKVNVTGS

-386 QITNRETVVNANLRQ
+386 QITNRETIVNANLRQ
-401 FYEENL
+401 YYEENL
-407 INTVKNSNHRANARI
+407 INTVKNNNHRANARI
-422 EADINDKNS
+422 EADINEKNS

-497 VFTAWSNRDQDSDLL
+497 VFTAWTNRDQDSDLL

-552 AIGTFGYQVG
+552 AIGTFGYQIG

-573 QIDEERKALLDTAL
+573 QIDEERKAVLDTAL

-612 INVNMD
+612 VNVNMD

-664 RTSTNEPSVAE
+664 RTSTNEPSVSE

-736 LTTRDTLINNEIL
+736 LTTKDTLINNEIL
-749 LRSGGQLSRPVNLD
+749 LRSGGQLTRPVNLD

-781 KTQFNINTRVSFNRT
+781 KTQFNINSRVSFNRT

-801 GISNLNDNT
+801 GISNLNDNL

-851 YQQESNMR
+851 YQQESTMR

-910 KAVLFDV
+910 KAVVFDV

>member
-1 MESKKVNYN
+1 
-10 HFMKTY
+10 MKTY
-16 PILIFLVLF
+16 HFLFLLIFS
-25 FFVSLS
+25 FFVALPSF
-31 SYGQRPTDQTRP
+31 GQRPTDQARP

-52 DGAAKTPM
+52 DGVAKTPM

-131 LGEVLVQGVSVVGE
+131 LGEVLVKGVSVVGE

-175 ITFQGGQIQAQGEQ
+175 ITMQGGQIQAQGEQ

-239 YTKTINIILRSDK
+239 YTKTINIILRSDR

-316 RGGGMMGGMGGGGF
+316 RGGMMGGMGGGGF

-339 GNSNFLV
+339 NNNFLV

-352 VTTNALGL
+352 VTTNAMGL
-360 NYSDKWGKKVNVSGS
+360 NYSDKWGKKVNVTGS

-422 EADINDKNS
+422 EADINEKNS

-562 NNATAADQKTF
+562 NNATASDQKTF

-602 GYAYNKDAWS
+602 GYAYNKEAWS
-612 INVNMD
+612 VNVNMD

-656 GFSWRVRY
+656 GFSWRMRY
-664 RTSTNEPSVAE
+664 RTSTNEPSVSE

-736 LTTRDTLINNEIL
+736 LTTKDTLINNEIL
-749 LRSGGQLSRPVNLD
+749 LRSGGQLSRPINLD

-801 GISNLNDNT
+801 GVSNLNDNT

-841 SLQQNLNNNF
+841 SLQQNLDNNF

-897 GGFRFAKNNKAEI
+897 GGFRFAKNNKAEL

-960 AQPQEPWMMGRPQG
+960 AEPQQPWMMGRPQG

>member
-1 MESKKVNYN
+1 
-10 HFMKTY
+10 MKTY
-16 PILIFLVLF
+16 PILIFLVLS

-31 SYGQRPTDQTRP
+31 SYGQRPTDQARP

-52 DGAAKTPM
+52 DGAAKKPM

-97 LEITFLGYKTITK
+97 VEITFLGYKTITK

-316 RGGGMMGGMGGGGF
+316 RGGMMGGGMGGGGF
-330 GGGQWGGGG
+330 GGGQWGGG

-352 VTTNALGL
+352 VTTNAMGL
-360 NYSDKWGKKVNVSGS
+360 NYSDKWGKKVNVTGS

-407 INTVKNSNHRANARI
+407 INTVKNNNHRANARI
-422 EADINDKNS
+422 EADLNDKNS

-573 QIDEERKALLDTAL
+573 QVDEERKALLDTAL

-612 INVNMD
+612 VNVNMD

-630 PVPGTFNRSFN
+630 PIPGTFNRSFN

-781 KTQFNINTRVSFNRT
+781 KTQFNLNTRVSFNRT

-801 GISNLNDNT
+801 GVSNLNDNT

-960 AQPQEPWMMGRPQG
+960 AEPQQPWMMGRPQG

>member
-1 MESKKVNYN
+1 
-10 HFMKTY
+10 
-16 PILIFLVLF
+16 
-25 FFVSLS
+25 
-31 SYGQRPTDQTRP
+31 
-43 ERKFTGQVI
+43 
-52 DGAAKTPM
+52 M

-81 ADGRFEIA
+81 ADGRFELA

-131 LGEVLVQGVSVVGE
+131 LGEVLVKGVSVVGE

-175 ITFQGGQIQAQGEQ
+175 ITMQGGQIQAQGEQ

-239 YTKTINIILRSDK
+239 YTKTINIILRSDR

-316 RGGGMMGGMGGGGF
+316 RGGMMGGMGGGGF

-339 GNSNFLV
+339 NNNFLV

-352 VTTNALGL
+352 VTTNAMGL
-360 NYSDKWGKKVNVSGS
+360 NYSDKWGKKVNVTGS

-422 EADINDKNS
+422 EADINEKNS

-497 VFTAWSNRDQDSDLL
+497 VFTAWSDRDQDSDLL

-521 LVDTATQETYSL
+521 LLDTATQETYSL

-562 NNATAADQKTF
+562 NNATASDQKTF

-602 GYAYNKDAWS
+602 GYAYNKEAWS
-612 INVNMD
+612 VNVNMD

-656 GFSWRVRY
+656 GFSWRMRY
-664 RTSTNEPSVAE
+664 RTSTNEPSVNE

-736 LTTRDTLINNEIL
+736 LTTKDTLINNEIL

-801 GISNLNDNT
+801 GVSNLNDNT

-841 SLQQNLNNNF
+841 SLQQNLDNNF

-897 GGFRFAKNNKAEI
+897 GGFRFAKNNKAEL

-960 AQPQEPWMMGRPQG
+960 AEPQQPWMMGRPQG

>member
-1 MESKKVNYN
+1 
-10 HFMKTY
+10 MKTY
-16 PILIFLVLF
+16 PILIFLVLS

-31 SYGQRPTDQTRP
+31 SYGQRPTDQARP

-52 DGAAKTPM
+52 DGAAKKPM

-97 LEITFLGYKTITK
+97 VEITFLGYKTITK

-316 RGGGMMGGMGGGGF
+316 RGGMMGGGMGGGGF
-330 GGGQWGGGG
+330 GGGQWGGG

-352 VTTNALGL
+352 VTTNAMGL
-360 NYSDKWGKKVNVSGS
+360 NYSDKWGKKVNVTGS

-386 QITNRETVVNANLRQ
+386 QITDRETVVNANLRQ
-401 FYEENL
+401 FYKENL
-407 INTVKNSNHRANARI
+407 INTVKNNNHRANARI
-422 EADINDKNS
+422 EADLNDKNS

-459 SLSALRSISNAT
+459 SLSALRSISNAA

-573 QIDEERKALLDTAL
+573 QVDEERKALLDTAL

-612 INVNMD
+612 VNVNMD

-630 PVPGTFNRSFN
+630 PIPGTFNRSFN

-801 GISNLNDNT
+801 GVSNLNDNT

-960 AQPQEPWMMGRPQG
+960 AEPQQPWMMGRPQG

>member
-360 NYSDKWGKKVNVSGS
+360 NYSDKWGKKVNVTGS

-497 VFTAWSNRDQDSDLL
+497 VFTAWSNRDQDSDLM

>member
-1 MESKKVNYN
+1 
-10 HFMKTY
+10 
-16 PILIFLVLF
+16 
-25 FFVSLS
+25 
-31 SYGQRPTDQTRP
+31 
-43 ERKFTGQVI
+43 
-52 DGAAKTPM
+52 M

-131 LGEVLVQGVSVVGE
+131 LGEVLVKGVSVVGE

-175 ITFQGGQIQAQGEQ
+175 ITMQGGQIQAQGEQ

-239 YTKTINIILRSDK
+239 YTKTINIILRSDR

-316 RGGGMMGGMGGGGF
+316 RGGMMGGMGGGGF

-339 GNSNFLV
+339 NNNFLV

-352 VTTNALGL
+352 VTTNAMGL
-360 NYSDKWGKKVNVSGS
+360 NYSDKWGKKVNVTGS

-422 EADINDKNS
+422 EADINEKNS

-562 NNATAADQKTF
+562 NNATAADQKTY

-612 INVNMD
+612 VNVNMD
-618 YQNARLDNEAFF
+618 HQNARLDNEAFF

-656 GFSWRVRY
+656 GFSWRMRY
-664 RTSTNEPSVAE
+664 RTSTNEPSVSE

-749 LRSGGQLSRPVNLD
+749 LRSGGQLSRPINLD

-801 GISNLNDNT
+801 GVSNLNDNT

-841 SLQQNLNNNF
+841 SLQQNLDNNF

>member
-1 MESKKVNYN
+1 MESNKAYYN
-10 HFMKTY
+10 QFMKTY
-16 PILIFLVLF
+16 HFLFLLIFSFLVAAPSF
-25 FFVSLS
+25 
-31 SYGQRPTDQTRP
+31 GQRPTDQARP
-43 ERKFTGQVI
+43 ERKFTGQVM
-52 DGAAKTPM
+52 DGTAKTPM

-97 LEITFLGYKTITK
+97 VEITFLGYKTITK

-160 QTNAQAEDLIRKMPG
+160 QTNAQAEDLIKKMPG
-175 ITFQGGQIQAQGEQ
+175 ITMQGGQIQAQGEQ

-316 RGGGMMGGMGGGGF
+316 RGGAMGGMGGGGF

-339 GNSNFLV
+339 NNNFLV

-352 VTTNALGL
+352 VTTNAMGL
-360 NYSDKWGKKVNVSGS
+360 NYSDKWGKKVNVTGS

-422 EADINDKNS
+422 EADLNEKNS

-521 LVDTATQETYSL
+521 LLDTATQETYSL

-562 NNATAADQKTF
+562 NNATASDQKTF

-612 INVNMD
+612 VNVNMD

-656 GFSWRVRY
+656 GFSWRMRY
-664 RTSTNEPSVAE
+664 RTSTNEPSVSE

-736 LTTRDTLINNEIL
+736 LTTKDTLINNEIL
-749 LRSGGQLSRPVNLD
+749 LRSGGQLSRPINLD

-801 GISNLNDNT
+801 GVSNLNDNT

-841 SLQQNLNNNF
+841 SLQQNLDNNF

-960 AQPQEPWMMGRPQG
+960 AEPQQPWMMGRPQG

>member
-1 MESKKVNYN
+1 
-10 HFMKTY
+10 
-16 PILIFLVLF
+16 
-25 FFVSLS
+25 
-31 SYGQRPTDQTRP
+31 
-43 ERKFTGQVI
+43 
-52 DGAAKTPM
+52 M

-131 LGEVLVQGVSVVGE
+131 LGEVLVKGVSVVGE

-175 ITFQGGQIQAQGEQ
+175 ITMQGGQIQAQGEQ

-239 YTKTINIILRSDK
+239 YTKTINIILRSDR

-316 RGGGMMGGMGGGGF
+316 RGGMMGGMGGGGF

-339 GNSNFLV
+339 NNNFLV

-352 VTTNALGL
+352 VTTNAMGL
-360 NYSDKWGKKVNVSGS
+360 NYSDKWGKKVNVTGS

-422 EADINDKNS
+422 EADLNEKNS

-459 SLSALRSISNAT
+459 SLSALRSISNAA

-612 INVNMD
+612 VNVNMD

-656 GFSWRVRY
+656 GFSWRMRY
-664 RTSTNEPSVAE
+664 RTSTNEPSVSE

-801 GISNLNDNT
+801 GVSNLNDNT

-897 GGFRFAKNNKAEI
+897 GGFRFAKNNKAEL

-960 AQPQEPWMMGRPQG
+960 AEPQQPWMMGRPQG

>member
-1 MESKKVNYN
+1 
-10 HFMKTY
+10 
-16 PILIFLVLF
+16 
-25 FFVSLS
+25 
-31 SYGQRPTDQTRP
+31 
-43 ERKFTGQVI
+43 
-52 DGAAKTPM
+52 M

-131 LGEVLVQGVSVVGE
+131 LGEVLVKGVSVVGE

-175 ITFQGGQIQAQGEQ
+175 ITMQGGQIQAQGEQ

-316 RGGGMMGGMGGGGF
+316 RGGMMGGMGGGGF

-339 GNSNFLV
+339 NNNFLV

-352 VTTNALGL
+352 VTTNAMGL
-360 NYSDKWGKKVNVSGS
+360 NYSDKWGKKVNVTGS

-422 EADINDKNS
+422 EADINEKNS

-459 SLSALRSISNAT
+459 SLSALRSISNAA

-612 INVNMD
+612 VNVNMD

-656 GFSWRVRY
+656 GFSWRMRY
-664 RTSTNEPSVAE
+664 RTSTNEPSVSE

-801 GISNLNDNT
+801 GVSNLNDNT

-897 GGFRFAKNNKAEI
+897 GGFRFAKNNKAEL

-960 AQPQEPWMMGRPQG
+960 AEPQQPWMMGRPQG

>member
-1 MESKKVNYN
+1 
-10 HFMKTY
+10 
-16 PILIFLVLF
+16 
-25 FFVSLS
+25 
-31 SYGQRPTDQTRP
+31 
-43 ERKFTGQVI
+43 
-52 DGAAKTPM
+52 M

-131 LGEVLVQGVSVVGE
+131 LGEVLVKGVSVVGE

-175 ITFQGGQIQAQGEQ
+175 ITMQGGQIQAQGEQ

-239 YTKTINIILRSDK
+239 YTKTINIILRSDR

-316 RGGGMMGGMGGGGF
+316 RGGMMGGMGGGGF

-339 GNSNFLV
+339 NNNFLV

-352 VTTNALGL
+352 VTTNAMGL
-360 NYSDKWGKKVNVSGS
+360 NYSDKWGKKVNVTGS

-422 EADINDKNS
+422 EADINEKNS

-521 LVDTATQETYSL
+521 LLDTATQETYSL
-533 NEGFNYRVNLTFTE
+533 NDGFNYRVNLTFTE

-562 NNATAADQKTF
+562 NNATASDQKTF

-602 GYAYNKDAWS
+602 GYAYNKEAWS
-612 INVNMD
+612 VNVNMD

-656 GFSWRVRY
+656 GFSWRMRY
-664 RTSTNEPSVAE
+664 RTSTNEPSVSE

-736 LTTRDTLINNEIL
+736 LTTKDTLINNEIL
-749 LRSGGQLSRPVNLD
+749 LRSGGQLSRPINLD

-801 GISNLNDNT
+801 GVSNLNDNT

-841 SLQQNLNNNF
+841 SLQQNLDNNF

-897 GGFRFAKNNKAEI
+897 GGFRFAKNNKAEL

-960 AQPQEPWMMGRPQG
+960 AEPQQPWMMGRPQG

>member
-1 MESKKVNYN
+1 
-10 HFMKTY
+10 
-16 PILIFLVLF
+16 
-25 FFVSLS
+25 
-31 SYGQRPTDQTRP
+31 
-43 ERKFTGQVI
+43 
-52 DGAAKTPM
+52 M

-131 LGEVLVQGVSVVGE
+131 LGEVLVKGVSVVGE

-175 ITFQGGQIQAQGEQ
+175 ITMQGGQIQAQGEQ

-239 YTKTINIILRSDK
+239 YTKTINIILRSDR

-316 RGGGMMGGMGGGGF
+316 RGGMMGGMGGGGF

-339 GNSNFLV
+339 NNNFLV

-352 VTTNALGL
+352 VTTNAMGL
-360 NYSDKWGKKVNVSGS
+360 NYSDKWGKKVNVTGS

-422 EADINDKNS
+422 EADINEKNS

-521 LVDTATQETYSL
+521 LLDTATQETYSL

-562 NNATAADQKTF
+562 NNATASDQKTF

-602 GYAYNKDAWS
+602 GYAYNKEAWS
-612 INVNMD
+612 VNVNMD

-656 GFSWRVRY
+656 GFSWRMRY
-664 RTSTNEPSVAE
+664 RTSTNEPSVSE

-736 LTTRDTLINNEIL
+736 LTTKDTLINNEIL
-749 LRSGGQLSRPVNLD
+749 LRSGGQLSRPINLD

-801 GISNLNDNT
+801 GVSNLNDNT

-841 SLQQNLNNNF
+841 SLQQNLDNNF

-897 GGFRFAKNNKAEI
+897 GGFRFAKNNKAEL

-960 AQPQEPWMMGRPQG
+960 AEPQQPWMMGRPQG

>member
-1 MESKKVNYN
+1 
-10 HFMKTY
+10 MKTY
-16 PILIFLVLF
+16 PILIFLFLS
-25 FFVSLS
+25 FFVTLS
-31 SYGQRPTDQTRP
+31 SFGQRPTEQARP

-52 DGAAKTPM
+52 DGTAKTPM
-60 IGANVLIKTVTDSLL
+60 IGANVLIKTITDSLL

-239 YTKTINIILRSDK
+239 YTKTINIILRSDR

-352 VTTNALGL
+352 VTTNAMGL
-360 NYSDKWGKKVNVSGS
+360 NYSDKWGKKVNVTGS

-407 INTVKNSNHRANARI
+407 INTVKNNNHRANARI
-422 EADINDKNS
+422 EADLNEKNS

-497 VFTAWSNRDQDSDLL
+497 VFTAWTNRDQDSDLL
-512 AASREFRRN
+512 AASREYRRN
-521 LVDTATQETYSL
+521 LVDTSTQETYSL

-573 QIDEERKALLDTAL
+573 QIDNERKALLDTAL

-612 INVNMD
+612 VNVNMD

-736 LTTRDTLINNEIL
+736 LTSRDTLINNEIL

-960 AQPQEPWMMGRPQG
+960 AEPQQPWMMGRPQG

>member
-1 MESKKVNYN
+1 
-10 HFMKTY
+10 MKTY
-16 PILIFLVLF
+16 HFLFLLIFSFLVALPSF
-25 FFVSLS
+25 
-31 SYGQRPTDQTRP
+31 GQRPTDQARP

-81 ADGRFEIA
+81 ADGRFELA

-160 QTNAQAEDLIRKMPG
+160 QTNAQAEDLIKKMPG
-175 ITFQGGQIQAQGEQ
+175 ITMQGGQIQAQGEQ

-316 RGGGMMGGMGGGGF
+316 RGGAMGGMGGGGF

-339 GNSNFLV
+339 NNNFLV

-352 VTTNALGL
+352 VTTNAMGL
-360 NYSDKWGKKVNVSGS
+360 NYSDKWGKKVNVTGS

-386 QITNRETVVNANLRQ
+386 QITNRETIVNANLRQ
-401 FYEENL
+401 YYEENL
-407 INTVKNSNHRANARI
+407 INTVKNNNHRANARI
-422 EADINDKNS
+422 EADINEKNS

-497 VFTAWSNRDQDSDLL
+497 VFTAWTNRDQDSDLL

-552 AIGTFGYQVG
+552 AIGTFGYQIG

-573 QIDEERKALLDTAL
+573 QIDEERKAVLDTAL

-612 INVNMD
+612 VNVNMD

-664 RTSTNEPSVAE
+664 RTSTNEPSVSE

-736 LTTRDTLINNEIL
+736 LTTKDTLINNEIL
-749 LRSGGQLSRPVNLD
+749 LRSGGQLTRPVNLD

-781 KTQFNINTRVSFNRT
+781 KTQFNINSRVSFNRT

-801 GISNLNDNT
+801 GISNLNDNL

-851 YQQESNMR
+851 YQQESTMR

-910 KAVLFDV
+910 KAVVFDV

>member
-1 MESKKVNYN
+1 
-10 HFMKTY
+10 MKTY
-16 PILIFLVLF
+16 PILIFLVLS

-31 SYGQRPTDQTRP
+31 SYGQRPTDQARP

-52 DGAAKTPM
+52 DGAAKKPM

-97 LEITFLGYKTITK
+97 VEITFLGYKTITK

-316 RGGGMMGGMGGGGF
+316 RGGMMGGGMGGGGF
-330 GGGQWGGGG
+330 GGGQWGGG

-352 VTTNALGL
+352 VTTNAMGL
-360 NYSDKWGKKVNVSGS
+360 NYSDKWGKKVNVTGS

-407 INTVKNSNHRANARI
+407 INTVKNNNHRANARI
-422 EADINDKNS
+422 EADLNDKNS

-573 QIDEERKALLDTAL
+573 QVDEERKALLDTAL

-612 INVNMD
+612 VNVNMD

-630 PVPGTFNRSFN
+630 PIPGTFNRSFN

-801 GISNLNDNT
+801 GVSNLNDNT

-960 AQPQEPWMMGRPQG
+960 AEPQQPWMMGRPQG

>member
-1 MESKKVNYN
+1 MLTNT
-10 HFMKTY
+10 MKNF
-16 PILIFLVLF
+16 PRLSFLIFCLL
-25 FFVSLS
+25 LS
-31 SYGQRPTDQTRP
+31 ITAFGQRPQNMP
-43 ERKFTGQVI
+43 ERKFTGKVI
-52 DGAAKTPM
+52 DGSAKVPM
-60 IGANVLIKTVTDSLL
+60 VGANVLIKTVTDSLL

-81 ADGRFEIA
+81 AGGVFEIA
-89 RPFIPEVK
+89 RPFIPQVK

-117 VELGELILLEDTKV
+117 LELGELILLEDTKV

-160 QTNAQAEDLIRKMPG
+160 QTNAQAEDLIKKMPG
-175 ITFQGGQIQAQGEQ
+175 ITMQGGQIQAQGEQ

-201 GSDPNIALR
+201 GSDPSIALR

-273 GSVNFFK
+273 GSLNFFK
-280 GDQRISVLGL
+280 EDQRISVLGL

-316 RGGGMMGGMGGGGF
+316 RGGPGGGGF

-339 GNSNFLV
+339 NNNFLV
-346 GNSGGI
+346 GGSGGI
-352 VTTNALGL
+352 VTTNAVGI
-360 NYSDKWGKKVNVSGS
+360 NYSDKWGKKVNVTGS

-380 TANSLR
+380 TANSLL
-386 QITNRETVVNANLRQ
+386 QTTNRETVLNESLRQ
-401 FYEENL
+401 YYQENL
-407 INTVKNSNHRANARI
+407 INTVKNGNHRANARI
-422 EADINDKNS
+422 EADLNEKNS
-431 IVLTPSLSFQDNST
+431 IVLTPSLSFQDNDT
-445 FSDRDALTRNSLGD
+445 YSDRDVLTRNSLGD
-459 SLSALRSISNAT
+459 SLSSLRSISNAR
-471 TKAVNL
+471 TKAINL

-497 VFTAWSNRDQDSDLL
+497 IFTAYTNRDQQSDLL

-521 LVDTATQETYSL
+521 MLDTATQETYAL
-533 NEGFNYRVNLTFTE
+533 NEGLNYRLNLTFTE
-547 QLSKN
+547 QLGIN

-562 NNATAADQKTF
+562 NNATAADQKTY
-573 QIDEERKALLDTAL
+573 QIDGDRNTLLDTAL
-587 SNEFDNKFITQRLRS
+587 SNEFNNKFITQRLRS

-612 INVNMD
+612 VNLNMD
-618 YQNARLDNEAFF
+618 YQNAKLDNEAFF
-630 PVPGTFNRSFN
+630 PVPGTFKRSFN
-641 NFLPSANLNYRNRKT
+641 NLLPSANLNYRNRT
-656 GFSWRVRY
+656 SGFSWRVRY
-664 RTSTNEPSVAE
+664 RTSTNEPSVTE

-685 LNLRVGNPDLG
+685 LSLRVGNPDLG

-724 SVTSDFI
+724 SVTSNFI
-731 GNSTF
+731 GSSTF
-736 LTTRDTLINNEIL
+736 LTTKDTLINNEIL
-749 LRSGGQLSRPVNLD
+749 LRSGGQLTRPINLD

-781 KTQFNINTRVSFNRT
+781 KTQFNLNTRVSFNRT
-796 PGLIN
+796 PGIIN
-801 GISNLNDNT
+801 GVSNLNDNL

-841 SLQQNLNNNF
+841 SLQQNLNNNY
-851 YQQESNMR
+851 YQQESTAR

-870 MGNNVAHSLYSGLSE
+870 MGNNVAHSLYTGLSE
-885 GFNQNFWLWNME
+885 GFNQNFLLWNME

-960 AQPQEPWMMGRPQG
+960 PEAQQPWMMGRPQG

>member
-1 MESKKVNYN
+1 
-10 HFMKTY
+10 MKTY
-16 PILIFLVLF
+16 HFLFLLIFSFLVAAPSF
-25 FFVSLS
+25 
-31 SYGQRPTDQTRP
+31 GQRPTDQARP
-43 ERKFTGQVI
+43 ERKFTGQVM
-52 DGAAKTPM
+52 DGTAKTPM

-97 LEITFLGYKTITK
+97 VEITFLGYKTITK

-160 QTNAQAEDLIRKMPG
+160 QTNAQAEDLIKKMPG
-175 ITFQGGQIQAQGEQ
+175 ITMQGGQIQAQGEQ

-316 RGGGMMGGMGGGGF
+316 RGGAMGGMGGGGF

-339 GNSNFLV
+339 NNNFLV

-352 VTTNALGL
+352 VTTNAMGL
-360 NYSDKWGKKVNVSGS
+360 NYSDKWGKKVNVTGS

-422 EADINDKNS
+422 EADLNEKNS

-497 VFTAWSNRDQDSDLL
+497 VFTTWSNRDQDSDLL

-521 LVDTATQETYSL
+521 LLDTATQETYSL

-562 NNATAADQKTF
+562 NNATASDQKTF

-612 INVNMD
+612 VNVNMD

-664 RTSTNEPSVAE
+664 RTSTNEPSVSE

-736 LTTRDTLINNEIL
+736 LTTKDTLINNEIL
-749 LRSGGQLSRPVNLD
+749 LRSGGQLSRPINLD

-841 SLQQNLNNNF
+841 SLQQNLDNNF

-897 GGFRFAKNNKAEI
+897 GGFRFAKNNKAEL